1 MVKQLALETMDSY
14 ANAKAI
20 YTDGAFSKSVARVTL
35 TAALTSP
42 LNGGT
47 TVSGKT
53 EDGMEVAGKVL
64 DDYPADTTVLEIQY
78 QTNAIQNNYVGCQV
92 GANPNPFTEGC
103 KTQHVPCDS
112 KNPFLCN

>member
-1 MVKQLALETMDSY
+1 MEKQLALATSESY
-14 ANAKAI
+14 AKAKAI

-35 TAALTSP
+35 TSALASP

-47 TVSGKT
+47 AVTGKT
-53 EDGMEVAGKVL
+53 EDGVEVAGKLL
-64 DDYPADTTVLEIQY
+64 DDYPTDTTVLEIQY

-103 KTQHVPCDS
+103 KTQHMPCDS